1 MIRSINCSNTLFRFR
16 TNKPPRHML
25 PGRFLFFSRLA
36 IHLGQVT
43 QSKGDIMNKK
53 LYVGNLAYSVTDSA
67 LRELFSSSGVVTSVS
82 IITERETGRSKGFA
96 FVEMESENAA
106 KKAIGEVNGKLLDD
120 RAITVAEARPQAP
133 RSGSGTGF
141 GYGDRGSG
149 FGRGNRTGGAF
160 GNGGPRRSSRG
171 GGRSRR

>member
-1 MIRSINCSNTLFRFR
+1 
-16 TNKPPRHML
+16 
-25 PGRFLFFSRLA
+25 
-36 IHLGQVT
+36 
-43 QSKGDIMNKK
+43 MNKK

-133 RSGSGTGF
+133 RSGSGTGY

-149 FGRGNRTGGAF
+149 FG
-160 GNGGPRRSSRG
+160 PISRPG
-171 GGRSRR
+171 ICCQDGFCFSPDWQSIRAK